1 MASIFLHR
9 VPLSLEDEFNNL
21 VLNSDDP
28 VWGIPRY
35 LTGYPPIE
43 GEYEKIKGGD
53 FILFSRNGEVVG
65 CGLVSDKPGP
75 QEGSEYDQGDRLSQY
90 YRLSM
95 FSEESLPEQTVL
107 SLFDFST
114 YEEYPQLFKIP
125 ENRIGER
132 LEYAETPR
140 ELLNRIIGQ
149 IAEVGSQPPDPDGGN
164 GGDGDGGGGGSDG
177 GEGDSD
183 NGNGREVLRQ
193 TASDI
198 VQISILLTGIIIA
211 AASTLE
217 KTGQQN
223 QVEFGVAMGFGG
235 LLLLLSIPLAAHV
248 IIRTSINPVRSPD
261 VDQETKRNLWLS
273 RFITGAVASAVGGV
287 VLIAVDAGLQIGLG
301 LVLVMRPTFYALGEA
316 LFVLVIF
323 AVIYCR
329 TYRPVSGPN

>member
-21 VLNSDDP
+21 VLNSDEP

-35 LTGYPPIE
+35 PTRYPPD
-43 GEYEKIKGGD
+43 GAEYEKIEKGD

-65 CGLVSDKPGP
+65 CGLVSDKPDP
-75 QEGSEYDQGDRLSQY
+75 QEGSEYGQGERLAQY
-90 YRLSM
+90 YRLSR
-95 FSEESLPEQTVL
+95 FLEESLPEQSVL

-125 ENRIGER
+125 ENRIGED

-140 ELLNRIIGQ
+140 ELLNRIISQ
-149 IAEVGSQPPDPDGGN
+149 IAEIGSQPPDPDGGN
-164 GGDGDGGGGGSDG
+164 GGDGDGGGGGDG

-217 KTGQQN
+217 KTSQQN
-223 QVEFGVAMGFGG
+223 QVEFGVAMGFGA

-261 VDQETKRNLWLS
+261 VDQDTKRNLWLS
-273 RFITGAVASAVGGV
+273 RFITGAVASTVGGV

-301 LVLVMRPTFYALGEA
+301 LVLVIRPTFYALGEA
-316 LFVLVIF
+316 LIILVIF

>member
-21 VLNSDDP
+21 VLTSDNP
-28 VWGIPRY
+28 VWGLSR
-35 LTGYPPIE
+35 YPPRFPPSEAEYNKIE
-43 GEYEKIKGGD
+43 RGD
-53 FILFSRNGEVVG
+53 FILFSRNGEIVG

-75 QEGSEYDQGDRLSQY
+75 QEGSEYDQGERLGQY

-125 ENRIGER
+125 ENRIGEA

-149 IAEVGSQPPDPDGGN
+149 IAEVGTQPPDPDGGN
-164 GGDGDGGGGGSDG
+164 GGDGDGGGGGDG
-177 GEGDSD
+177 DEGDSD
-183 NGNGREVLRQ
+183 NGNGKEVLRQ

-248 IIRTSINPVRSPD
+248 IIRTSINPTRIPD
-261 VDQETKRNLWLS
+261 VDQDSKRNLWLS
-273 RFITGAVASAVGGV
+273 RFIAGAVASTVVGV

-301 LVLVMRPTFYALGEA
+301 LDLVMRPTLYALGEA
-316 LFVLVIF
+316 LLVLITF
-323 AVIYCR
+323 TVIYCR
-329 TYRPVSGPN
+329 TYRPVSGAN

>member
-35 LTGYPPIE
+35 PTRYPPNE
-43 GEYEKIKGGD
+43 AEYEKIEGGD

-65 CGLVSDKPGP
+65 CGLVSDKPDP
-75 QEGSEYDQGDRLSQY
+75 QEGSEYDQGERLAQY

-95 FSEESLPEQTVL
+95 FFEESLPEQAVL

-125 ENRIGER
+125 ENRIGEG

-140 ELLNRIIGQ
+140 EILNRIIGQ
-149 IAEVGSQPPDPDGGN
+149 IAEIGSQPPDPDGGN
-164 GGDGDGGGGGSDG
+164 GGDGDGGGDS

-183 NGNGREVLRQ
+183 NGIGREVLRQ

-223 QVEFGVAMGFGG
+223 QVEFGVAMGFGA

-261 VDQETKRNLWLS
+261 VDQDTKRNLWLS
-273 RFITGAVASAVGGV
+273 RFIAGAVASTVGGV

-301 LVLVMRPTFYALGEA
+301 LVLV
-316 LFVLVIF
+316 IF
-323 AVIYCR
+323 AAIYCR